1 MAYEALSG
9 QATADELITRK
20 AHQACAGAA
29 DIFLLVSR
37 PTEGR

>member
-1 MAYEALSG
+1 MAYETLSG
-9 QATADELITRK
+9 RAAADELITRK
-20 AHQACAGAA
+20 AHQACAA